1 LVLGSLAEFAEQL
14 ALQRVGLAVRNPPI
28 EPSRLFF
35 VVPAVEAVTH
45 ERGLPFTTVVVF
57 PVFILVF
64 VLVPIV
70 ILVVVFFFL
79 VLFVPVFVLVLVFI
93 RPAFRLLG
101 QFEVELMPLFE
112 IEFLDLAVE
121 IFDLDDLGIFIDGQ
135 DTKGL
140 FLFDILV
147 PLALDGFVVS
157 AHGNHLGAE
166 EVDLG
171 CGFYFDSQL

>member
-1 LVLGSLAEFAEQL
+1 LVFGSLAEFAEQL
-14 ALQRVGLAVRNPPI
+14 ALQRVRFAIRNPPI
-28 EPSRLFF
+28 EPGRLFF

-57 PVFILVF
+57 PIFILVF
-64 VLVPIV
+64 ILVPIV
-70 ILVVVFFFL
+70 ILVVVFFLFFF
-79 VLFVPVFVLVLVFI
+79 VFVPVFVVLVFI

-112 IEFLDLAVE
+112 IELLDLAIE

>member
-1 LVLGSLAEFAEQL
+1 MVLGSLAEFAEQL

-79 VLFVPVFVLVLVFI
+79 VLFVPVFVPLWLLILLQFGVL
-93 RPAFRLLG
+93 
-101 QFEVELMPLFE
+101 E
-112 IEFLDLAVE
+112 
-121 IFDLDDLGIFIDGQ
+121 DLG
-135 DTKGL
+135 
-140 FLFDILV
+140 
-147 PLALDGFVVS
+147 
-157 AHGNHLGAE
+157 
-166 EVDLG
+166 
-171 CGFYFDSQL
+171 